1 MNKLISLIA
10 VSLLV
15 GFSAWAQA
23 PENDITGAEV
33 GLTGFGCTHCQESL
47 SVAPIAAGVG
57 PSSAK
62 GYDSLLPDSGSSGD
76 TSSDGAKGTK

>member
-10 VSLLV
+10 VSLFV

-23 PENDITGAEV
+23 PENDATGAEV
-33 GLTGFGCTHCQESL
+33 GAIGFGCTECQERL
-47 SVAPIAAGVG
+47 SVAPITA
-57 PSSAK
+57 AK